1 MIPDTDT
8 KSVFPEAR
16 TCGAVI
22 AIIAITITVLWTGMG
37 AATAQTDQPTVN
49 VNSATTTV
57 DDTTTVDVI
66 LTGAPNGLSGY
77 YLDVTVEDTDVARIT
92 AASYPDRF
100 GLTTD
105 PALDADGRTVTLEA
119 ADMEGTVAPGATNVT
134 LATVE
139 VASSAAGEIELTVEP
154 RQFDTDDGDRLR
166 PDTQGGVLTVDDGT
180 EVGDGTESDSGNN
193 NGEDGSAAD
202 SSTDETDAGSDTREI
217 NAFGGNSTLLVALV
231 FVIVGSLAGVAIG
244 RRSS

>member
-1 MIPDTDT
+1 MILDTNT
-8 KSVFPEAR
+8 KSAVPEAR

-22 AIIAITITVLWTGMG
+22 AVVAITITVLWTGMG

-57 DDTTTVDVI
+57 DDTTTVDVV

-180 EVGDGTESDSGNN
+180 ESDSGDD
-193 NGEDGSAAD
+193 NGEDRSAAD
-202 SSTDETDAGSDTREI
+202 SSTDETDSGSVPREVS
-217 NAFGGNSTLLVALV
+217 AFGGNSTLLVALV
-231 FVIVGSLAGVAIG
+231 FVIVGSLAGIAIS

>member
-8 KSVFPEAR
+8 KSAVPEAR

-22 AIIAITITVLWTGMG
+22 AVVAITITVLWTGVG
-37 AATAQTDQPTVN
+37 AATAQTDQPTIN
-49 VNSATTTV
+49 VSSATTTV
-57 DDTTTVDVI
+57 DGTTTVNVV
-66 LTGAPNGLSGY
+66 LTEAPNGLSGY
-77 YLDVTVEDTDVARIT
+77 YLDVTVGDTDIARIT

-139 VASSAAGEIELTVEP
+139 VASSATGEIELTVEP

-166 PDTQGGVLTVDDGT
+166 PDTRGGVLT
-180 EVGDGTESDSGNN
+180 VGDGTESGGGED

-202 SSTDETDAGSDTREI
+202 SSTDGTDAGSDTQEI
-217 NAFGGNSTLLVALV
+217 GGFGGNTVLLVALV
-231 FVIVGSLAGVAIG
+231 FVVVGSLVGVAIG